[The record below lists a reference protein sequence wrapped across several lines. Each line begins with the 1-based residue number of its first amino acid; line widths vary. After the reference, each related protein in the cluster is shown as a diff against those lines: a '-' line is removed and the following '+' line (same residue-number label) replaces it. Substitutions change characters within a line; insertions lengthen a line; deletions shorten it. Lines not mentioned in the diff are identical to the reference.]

1 MHACLTLCEPM
12 DCSPPGSSVHG
23 ILRARIP
30 GEFWGGVPCP
40 PPGELPNG
48 GITSPALEGVFLPL
62 APPGKPKKVIEG
74 AILDKRGEKDLSD
87 EVREEHSKESK
98 QLVQRSRGRRLFRVC
113 VHESARELVW
123 LKQGENRRDTS

>member
-1 MHACLTLCEPM
+1 MLLCPWN
-12 DCSPPGSSVHG
+12 SPGKNTGRILGWGALPSSRG
-23 ILRARIP
+23 
-30 GEFWGGVPCP
+30 
-40 PPGELPNG
+40 
-48 GITSPALEGVFLPL
+48 TSQPRDHFSCIGRGFLPL

-98 QLVQRSRGRRLFRVC
+98 QLVQRSWGRRLFRVC